1 MPDRVTD
8 MSESRGPE
16 TVLIGQDGHLFE
28 GMDHAVEQ
36 LTGELTLSS
45 AQIAR
50 WVSLIE
56 TRHAWCRQRGMRY
69 YFVITPEK
77 HVVYADKLPPGI
89 AISAERPIMRIIG
102 GLSPEIRDT
111 VIYPDEI
118 LRNERGREETYYL
131 TDTHWTNFGAYLAY
145 LRVLFAIQRD
155 EGAAQVPVTALERVS
170 YRKVGDLGIR
180 MTPEWSETAI
190 RLSYGGDSS
199 IRRVYS
205 NRTYNVGQVDVF
217 EKPDATGSRAVL
229 FRDSSGSY
237 MLPFLAANFR
247 RLVAVASD
255 GVSYELLRSEKP
267 DVVINQLT
275 ERTLCLPVADVPG
288 GFRFPNDMLPIDFA
302 TFTGVPLPLPAS
314 SMHFV
319 DIDFTEQPEP
329 VWSVGPRTEM
339 VLSCQVPYT
348 ACDLVL
354 TASAYVHPPRVPSQH
369 LDIAV
374 NGTRVGSFTFTE
386 GRQTIECRVPLTCL
400 YSSHTLRLELFHPD
414 CVSPHALGAGDEAR
428 AISLR
433 FERLVMRPAA

>member
-1 MPDRVTD
+1 MADT
-8 MSESRGPE
+8 SEPWGPE
-16 TVLIGQDGHLFE
+16 TVLTGQDGHLFE
-28 GMDHAVEQ
+28 AFDYAVEQ
-36 LTGELTLSS
+36 LTGELTLSP
-45 AQIAR
+45 AQVAR

-69 YFVITPEK
+69 YFIITPEK
-77 HVVYADKLPPGI
+77 HVIYADKLPPGI
-89 AISAERPIMRIIG
+89 AISVERPIMRIIG
-102 GLSPEIRDT
+102 GLSPELRDT

-155 EGAAQVPVTALERVS
+155 EGAAQMPVTALQRAP

-180 MTPEWSETAI
+180 LTPERSETAV
-190 RLSYGGDSS
+190 RVSYGGDSA
-199 IRRVYS
+199 IRRVFS

-217 EKPDATGSRAVL
+217 ETPDATGSRAVM
-229 FRDSSGSY
+229 FRDSSGSF
-237 MLPFLAANFR
+237 MLPFLAAHFT

-267 DVVINQLT
+267 DVVISQLT
-275 ERTLCLPVADVPG
+275 ERALCVPVADVPG
-288 GFRFPNDMLPIDFA
+288 GFRFPNDIPPIDFV

-314 SMHFV
+314 RVEFV
-319 DIDFTEQPEP
+319 DIDFTERPEP

-339 VLSCQVPYT
+339 VLSCRVPYA

-354 TASAYVHPPRVPSQH
+354 TASAFVCPPRVPSQR

-374 NGTRVGSFTFTE
+374 NCTSVGSFTFTE
-386 GRQTIECRVPLTCL
+386 GRQTIKCRVPLKCL
-400 YSSHTLRLELFHPD
+400 YSARTLRLEFFHPD
-414 CVSPHALGAGDEAR
+414 CVSPHALGFGADQR
-428 AISLR
+428 AISLL
-433 FERLVMRPAA
+433 FERLMLRPVDS